1 MGPRLGDLSTKLTS
15 AAAVLVDH
23 VVQRHIVP
31 CQLLLLRDDQSPVD
45 VWTTDMLIM
54 WGIGARVK
62 LEDLG

>member
-45 VWTTDMLIM
+45 VWTRM
-54 WGIGARVK
+54 ARVK